1 MAEVIAAE
9 MLLADAI
16 EAGDE
21 GAIAAA
27 QEAYQVAAKAEEAAA
42 EAMKEELTDEVEQT
56 QVVQTDDEVEE
67 KSPEVTEVAMED
79 LEPEEQSQPQFAY
92 EDEIAE
98 QEKAQEHQKLWSWM
112 DRMNQNLEAHQPG
125 VPQYRIL
132 SFVLSSNVYVCLPIC
147 MYMSSKVCMS
157 LKNVLNVMCPL
168 TLCLHIR
175 FDFPIHLSF

>member
-27 QEAYQVAAKAEEAAA
+27 QEAYQVAAKAEAAAA
-42 EAMKEELTDEVEQT
+42 EAMKEELTDEVEQKSPE
-56 QVVQTDDEVEE
+56 VTDTEEE